1 MTIVL
6 SGKWT
11 LVRLP
16 DCFVK
21 EKMSYEIPNRVINV
35 TWLFKWEELFNVE
48 HKELLCA
55 RNCLLLYKLKTVSI
69 CTRSHTFFYTSCM
82 FCLFVCPW
90 ISDICNRLR
99 VYTSVCVC
107 VVFFIEIKMI
117 LLSRPWC
124 YPYHPGSMIVGEK
137 PVLNS
142 IKFCKIPLILLIL
155 LYYSFTEL
163 LLFSSKDVVL

>member
-48 HKELLCA
+48 HKEHLCS

-69 CTRSHTFFYTSCM
+69 CTRSHTFSYTSCM
-82 FCLFVCPW
+82 FCLFVCTW

-107 VVFFIEIKMI
+107 VWLIKMI

-142 IKFCKIPLILLIL
+142 IKFCKIPL

-163 LLFSSKDVVL
+163 LLLSLKDVVL